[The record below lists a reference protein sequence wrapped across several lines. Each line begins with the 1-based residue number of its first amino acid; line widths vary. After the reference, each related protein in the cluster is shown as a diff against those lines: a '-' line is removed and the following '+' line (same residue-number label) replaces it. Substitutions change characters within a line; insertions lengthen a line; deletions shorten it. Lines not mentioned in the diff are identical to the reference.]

1 MKLVYTL
8 GQASMEKVK
17 VSIPYA
23 WQHTKKKVKA
33 NPSSVKLN
41 GENLTLK
48 KDYTIKYYAKAT
60 GRTLSTIKD
69 EGEYQ
74 ILLIGKGSYTGT
86 KTLDICVTSDQ
97 NILANNYDSGWEPE
111 PEPEP
116 EQPSTPSSG
125 DRRKLLQRIRP
136 VTLEDTVYEE
146 KQFRRS

>member
-1 MKLVYTL
+1 M
-8 GQASMEKVK
+8 
-17 VSIPYA
+17 
-23 WQHTKKKVKA
+23 KA

-74 ILLIGKGSYTGT
+74 ILLIGKGSYTGI

-116 EQPSTPSSG
+116 EPIPEPEPEPIPEPEPEPAPAPEPPPPPPEPPPPETG
-125 DRRKLLQRIRP
+125 
-136 VTLEDTVYEE
+136 
-146 KQFRRS
+146 